1 MTRASRALAAFG
13 LVVVLGAC
21 SGSSHSATNAA
32 GGAQEKPTTLVTI
45 GSSATEGDGV
55 ADRFREAWPYL
66 LFDEAFPVST
76 SLVNAAVDGATVAN
90 APAQQLPLVREVKP
104 EVVAIWLG
112 VDDLQEHTPTGQFSS
127 GLRTL
132 IADLHSDGVTRILIA
147 DIPNAFGTSASSYD
161 NAIRAVVRSTEVSLV
176 ELQNTAISL
185 VPSRGLSNQ
194 PDAAGQRLIATAFE
208 RALRAKS

>member
-1 MTRASRALAAFG
+1 MTRASRALAAFS

-21 SGSSHSATNAA
+21 SGSAHSATNAA
-32 GGAQEKPTTLVTI
+32 GAQEKPTTLVTI

-90 APAQQLPLVREVKP
+90 APVQQVPLVREVKP

-112 VDDLQEHTPTGQFSS
+112 VDDLSEHTPTGQFSS

-132 IADLHSDGVTRILIA
+132 IADLRSDGVRRILIA
-147 DIPNAFGTSASSYD
+147 DIPNAFGASASSYD
-161 NAIRAVVRSTEVSLV
+161 DAIRAVVRSTEVSLV
-176 ELQNTAISL
+176 ELQSTAMSL
-185 VPSRGLSNQ
+185 VPSRGLSDQ
-194 PDAAGQRLIATAFE
+194 PDADGQRMIATAFE
-208 RALRAKS
+208 KALRAQS